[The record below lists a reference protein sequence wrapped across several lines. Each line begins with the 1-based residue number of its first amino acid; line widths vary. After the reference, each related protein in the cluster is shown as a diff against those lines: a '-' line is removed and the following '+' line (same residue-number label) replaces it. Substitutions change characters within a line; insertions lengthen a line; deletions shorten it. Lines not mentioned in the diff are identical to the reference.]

1 MIPTPL
7 VPAALPNDAAH
18 TTGAL
23 PRARDLF
30 LAGTRA
36 AQRWSGREC
45 FTVLDTGFG
54 AGASFLATWKA
65 WQDDAA
71 APRRL
76 HYLAVESH
84 PFSLS
89 DLARLHAG
97 WPELAVLSAQLR
109 AAWPPPMPGFHRLLL
124 ADGRVML
131 TLILTDADSWLAK
144 IDARADAFYL
154 HPAPADADPSGRAL
168 SLSRLGRL
176 AAEGAVLACT
186 DDLPDT
192 ARAAL
197 AQAGFRCAPFPLPD
211 GQRGLVAEFAPRWQ
225 STTASSPAPQRKA
238 IVIGAGLAGSAAC
251 ERLAARGWQVTLIER
266 HDRPGQEASGNLAGI
281 VKPLLARDDNPAARL
296 ARASYLFALCYWRH
310 LGGIGTAF
318 DGEACGVLQLA
329 TSDADAQDQCRTAMS
344 HQYPANYVRWL
355 DGMAV
360 SALLAGEP
368 SHGGW
373 LFPEGGWVRP
383 SSFCDA
389 MLAGCGERVQRR
401 FACSATMLARSKQHW
416 RVTDADGT
424 TIDEAPVVILANGT
438 YATSF
443 SQTDELPL
451 TAIRGQVTHLPARSL
466 PELQVVVSGEG
477 YLTRAVNGM
486 YSVGASYDF
495 DDDRQLRQD
504 SHAQNLARLSQLL
517 PNAARAVADA
527 ALAGRV
533 GFRCASPDRLPLVG
547 ALPDQQAGI
556 GGSRLRDVPR
566 LPGLHGLLGYGSRGL
581 VWAPFCA
588 ELLAAQLNGEPL
600 PAERDLVE
608 ALDPA
613 RFALKAHRRGG
624 G

>member
-7 VPAALPNDAAH
+7 LPASLTNDTAH
-18 TTGAL
+18 MDGAL
-23 PRARDLF
+23 TRARDLY
-30 LAGTRA
+30 LAGTSA
-36 AQRWSGREC
+36 TQRWKGRES
-45 FTVLDTGFG
+45 FVVLDTGFG
-54 AGASFLATWKA
+54 AGANFLSTWKA

-71 APRRL
+71 APRLL
-76 HYLAVESH
+76 HYLAVEPH

-89 DLARLHAG
+89 DLARVHAG

-131 TLILTDADSWLAK
+131 TLILSDDASWMAK
-144 IDARADAFYL
+144 VEARADAFYL
-154 HPAPADADPSGRAL
+154 HPAPADTDRSGQAS

-176 AAEGAVLACT
+176 AATDAVLAGT
-186 DDLPDT
+186 DDLPDP

-211 GQRGLVAEFAPRWQ
+211 GQRGLVAQFAPRWQ
-225 STTASSPAPQRKA
+225 VSPAGLPAPQRKA

-296 ARASYLFALCYWRH
+296 ARAAYLFALRYWRH

-318 DGEACGVLQLA
+318 DGEACGVLQVA
-329 TSDADAQDQCRTAMS
+329 AGDEDAQDQCRTAMS

-355 DGMAV
+355 DGTAV

-389 MLAGCGERVQRR
+389 MLAAGGERIQRR
-401 FACSATMLARSKQHW
+401 FASSATMLIHADQHW
-416 RVTDADGT
+416 RVTDAGGT
-424 TIDEAPVVILANGT
+424 TIAEAPVVILANGT

-443 SQTDELPL
+443 PQTDKLPL

-466 PELQVVVSGEG
+466 PELPVVVSGEG
-477 YLTRAVNGM
+477 YLTRAVDGIC
-486 YSVGASYDF
+486 SVGASYDF
-495 DDDRQLRQD
+495 DDDHHLRLD

-517 PNAARAVADA
+517 PNAGRAVADA

-547 ALPDQQAGI
+547 PLPDQQAGI

-566 LPGLHGLLGYGSRGL
+566 LPGLYGLLGYGSRGL

-600 PAERDLVE
+600 PAERDLVQ

-624 G
+624 